1 MPVGFYSFFYFFLR
15 LRVLFGVDD
24 FIGGQT
30 VEDVELELEVVAGGR
45 RGDPR
50 HLKWLLSKL
59 KQTEE
64 NCPKLLIDPNKGG
77 GDGLSRCCRDFR
89 PS

>member
-1 MPVGFYSFFYFFLR
+1 MPTGFFLFLLLLFLR

-64 NCPKLLIDPNKGG
+64 NCPKLLIDPNKGAVTA
-77 GDGLSRCCRDFR
+77 
-89 PS
+89 